1 MIILQVW
8 RFHNFLCLCCCCLL
22 CVAYVTVF
30 FSIFVYDS
38 FGLLLSLL
46 SEVSELQR

>member
-8 RFHNFLCLCCCCLL
+8 RFHNFLCLCCCLL
-22 CVAYVTVF
+22 CVPCVTVF
-30 FSIFVYDS
+30 FSIFVYDF

-46 SEVSELQR
+46 DPVGLL